1 MNNKITILDI
11 ANYIL
16 FHFQNKSNSISH
28 KKLQK
33 LLYYVKVWSYIAD
46 QPLIDEPFYLW
57 EQGPINKTIYSQYG
71 LFDSVPIP
79 KPNKS
84 FQFSQEIETLIN
96 FIVENYVEFDA
107 MILSQLIHTEIKN
120 LNTEKNQLISYTSIK
135 LFYSDLPFAKNFPL
149 DKNKPFYP
157 IITPMDYA
165 FILDFD
171 DSYFDF
177 SNGHFR
183 FKNYSEYKKQ
193 KIKINK
199 QLQAIFG

>member
-1 MNNKITILDI
+1 MNDKITILDI

-16 FHFQNKSNSISH
+16 DHYQNKNTFISH

-33 LLYYVKVWSYIAD
+33 LLFYVKVWSYIAN
-46 QPLIDEPFYLW
+46 QPLIEEPFYLW
-57 EQGPINKTIYSQYG
+57 EQGPINKTIYSKYG

-84 FQFSQEIETLIN
+84 FQFSQEIATLIN
-96 FIVENYVEFDA
+96 FIVENYIELDS
-107 MILSQLIHTEIKN
+107 MILAQLIHTEMKN
-120 LNTEKNQLISYTSIK
+120 LKTEKNQPISYASIK
-135 LFYSDLPFAKNFPL
+135 LFYSNLPFAKNFPF

-171 DSYFDF
+171 NSYFDF

-183 FKNYSEYKKQ
+183 FKNYREYKKQ
-193 KIKINK
+193 KIQINK